1 MCNELIISSA
11 EARYPFIGQVLK
23 LMVGKDAHKE
33 ANSNENIRAI
43 TNFQVAKDEDS
54 ATEEMDVGMKGRNN
68 ERKKDMYR
76 D

>member
-1 MCNELIISSA
+1 
-11 EARYPFIGQVLK
+11 
-23 LMVGKDAHKE
+23 MVGKDAHKE

-54 ATEEMDVGMKGRNN
+54 ATEEMDGGMKGRNN